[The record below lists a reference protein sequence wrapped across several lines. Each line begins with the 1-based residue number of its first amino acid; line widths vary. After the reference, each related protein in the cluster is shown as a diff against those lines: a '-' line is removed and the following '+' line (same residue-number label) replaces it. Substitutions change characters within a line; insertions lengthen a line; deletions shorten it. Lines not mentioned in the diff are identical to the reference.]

1 MRLRGERSVRGS
13 AVYVGREKGKVKRK
27 GGMAEDESRLDA
39 KEERRDR
46 MVR

>member
-1 MRLRGERSVRGS
+1 MWGERR
-13 AVYVGREKGKVKRK
+13 GKVNRK